1 MGQQV
6 KDLALSL
13 HLLRS
18 LLWAGFDPMLGNF
31 QMPQVQPK
39 KKKKK
44 LTEERK
50 KFQMCKVKGAR

>member
-1 MGQQV
+1 VGQQV

-39 KKKKK
+39 KKKKINRR
-44 LTEERK
+44 EEK
-50 KFQMCKVKGAR
+50 IPNVQG